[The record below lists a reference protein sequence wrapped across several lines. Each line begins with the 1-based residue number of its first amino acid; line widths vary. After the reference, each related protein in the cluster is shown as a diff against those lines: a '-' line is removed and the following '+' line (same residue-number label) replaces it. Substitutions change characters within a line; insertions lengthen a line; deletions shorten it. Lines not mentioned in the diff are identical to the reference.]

1 MIVEKYVPPA
11 NPAFL
16 RHCEHGVPLGERDTD
31 CGEPAVVDLIWD
43 SAGDR
48 GSQTL
53 CVRHAFWLTR
63 ELQAVLWNVLTPVD
77 TEEG

>member
-1 MIVEKYVPPA
+1 MIVEKYVPPVD
-11 NPAFL
+11 PVFL
-16 RHCEHGVPLGERDTD
+16 RHCEHSVPRGGRDTD

-53 CVRHAFWLTR
+53 CVRHAFWVIG
-63 ELQAVLWNVLTPVD
+63 ELEAALMNVLTPVD